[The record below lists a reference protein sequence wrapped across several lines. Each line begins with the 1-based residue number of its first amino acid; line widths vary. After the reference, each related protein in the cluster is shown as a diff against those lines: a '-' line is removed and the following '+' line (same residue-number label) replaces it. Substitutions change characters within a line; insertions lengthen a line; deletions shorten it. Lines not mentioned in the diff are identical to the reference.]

1 MNRNS
6 NKGFTLTEL
15 VVVLVIISILA
26 AAAIPSAIHYIKL
39 AEFRKNESNAKT
51 AYLAAEASLTWYRT
65 SGEWDE
71 FRREVIYYGTCNS
84 TFTEADPEHK
94 RIYLITMNG
103 SNAPEPSK
111 SENQVRKLLGS
122 SIYDQEFLSGSIG
135 IEIDVETGQVYSAF
149 YGTHCRGLA
158 YDGAEGGT
166 GVWNITGD
174 MTTGAASF

>member
-6 NKGFTLTEL
+6 NEGFTLTEL

-103 SNAPEPSK
+103 SNA
-111 SENQVRKLLGS
+111 
-122 SIYDQEFLSGSIG
+122 I
-135 IEIDVETGQVYSAF
+135 
-149 YGTHCRGLA
+149 
-158 YDGAEGGT
+158 
-166 GVWNITGD
+166 
-174 MTTGAASF
+174 